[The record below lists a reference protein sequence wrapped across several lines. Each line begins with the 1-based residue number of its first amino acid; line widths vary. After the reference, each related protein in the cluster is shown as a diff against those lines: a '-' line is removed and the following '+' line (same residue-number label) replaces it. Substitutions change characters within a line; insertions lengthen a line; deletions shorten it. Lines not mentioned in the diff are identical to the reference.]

1 MRSVGLY
8 IHIPFCV
15 RKCNYCDFYSLA
27 CPEKHNL
34 GDYVSIICSHIE
46 KEAPLYRD
54 CIFDSIFLGG
64 GTPSLVDGD
73 DMLRLFGAIRDNL
86 CVSEDAE
93 ISIEA
98 NPGTLTKEKLSA
110 YKKCGINRISIG
122 LQSSHERELKML
134 GRIHSLEKFEES
146 YSLIKEAGFENIS
159 VDLMYALPD
168 QSTKSFLESVDY
180 VARLNPAHISA
191 YCLKVEGGTPFSKME
206 LNLPSDDAQFD
217 MYIALCERL
226 ANHGY
231 EQYEISNFAKK
242 GARCVHNLKYW
253 LSKEY
258 VGFGP
263 AAHSFFDGVRFFYD
277 SDLAAYSDAIKS
289 GKLPQKNAEE
299 MPALTDEEK
308 MDELV
313 MLCLRL
319 CDGISKNDFKS
330 RFGVDFESVYDVQ
343 KYIESGHVVCDGE
356 RIRFTSKGFFASN
369 FILSN
374 MLKTI

>member
-46 KEAPLYRD
+46 KEAPLYKD
-54 CIFDSIFLGG
+54 CVFDSIFLGG
-64 GTPSLVDGD
+64 GTPSLVESD

-98 NPGTLTKEKLSA
+98 NPGTLTKEKLLS
-110 YKKCGINRISIG
+110 YKKCGVNRISIG
-122 LQSSHERELKML
+122 LQSSHDEELKAL

-146 YSLIKEAGFENIS
+146 YTLVKDAGFENIS
-159 VDLMYALPD
+159 VDLMYALPN
-168 QSTKSFLESVDY
+168 QSVESFLESIDY
-180 VARLNPAHISA
+180 VANLNPAHISA

-206 LNLPSDDAQFD
+206 LDLPDDDTQFD
-217 MYIALCERL
+217 MYIALCDRL
-226 ANHGY
+226 KKLGY

-263 AAHSFFDGVRFFYD
+263 AAHSFFDGVRYFYD
-277 SDLAAYSDAIKS
+277 SDLAAYTNAIRN
-289 GKLPQKNAEE
+289 GVLPEKNTEE
-299 MPALTDEEK
+299 MPAMTDDEK
-308 MDELV
+308 MDEFV

-319 CDGISKNDFKS
+319 CDGVSKSEFKS
-330 RFGVDFESVYDVQ
+330 RFGIDFESVYDVQ
-343 KYIESGHVVCDGE
+343 KYIESGHMATDGE
-356 RIRFTSKGFFASN
+356 RIYFTSKGFFASN